1 MHLCLEVVR
10 SNQFARWE
18 LESGFFFFAHVP
30 LGLQYRYV
38 ISILYEFLCFFFL
51 LKKKRRRKK
60 KAISLLPIP
69 IANLAYPTMVMNGGR
84 EGLQSTS
91 VLISFGLFHPWRAI
105 FFVVMMMMTKGL
117 QDSGEEAG

>member
-1 MHLCLEVVR
+1 ML
-10 SNQFARWE
+10 
-18 LESGFFFFAHVP
+18 FFSS
-30 LGLQYRYV
+30 Q
-38 ISILYEFLCFFFL
+38 E
-51 LKKKRRRKK
+51 KKKKKK

-69 IANLAYPTMVMNGGR
+69 MANLAYPTMVMNGGR